1 MRLPLCLLIGLLM
14 ANNQSFAQTQEEPDT
29 IEQFYSENYNLI
41 DKDFDKD
48 QIPLDGEVV
57 DMIPYRK
64 GEKFGFVDKKTGIIC
79 ITPQY
84 EQVHAVYKEG
94 AIVKND
100 NGYGLINKKGK
111 PIIPLQFRK
120 LEKENN
126 IYAGLLSIV
135 DTNIKD
141 EMHNTAILSMHFD
154 STGRFL
160 FEELSH
166 DFRLFFGDDTLCWFR
181 YGTVYH
187 IRSKRGSLIKSF
199 SYKEGIHFLGIC
211 QNLLLFANPTPDGM
225 ATYSAQTPQGKTI
238 FSLKLATGFDGVYQ
252 LSEHLYGY
260 YSHDGDFFFCDE
272 SGQEKPYGVV
282 SESIGF
288 FRYDGSFYDQEH
300 YAVKDFNS
308 EKYGIINR
316 KGDIELPF
324 EHRSIYPLAK
334 DIFLCDGAK
343 IIHPTGRT
351 CIPYSPDAMTVE
363 FLSQSNQSFL
373 PGNERYLFKS
383 YKALTKKNSKGV
395 MQTFFEREHYAFRYT
410 DSNNQVK
417 IELPEGTKFAAQF
430 SDGMAAFTD
439 STGALGFIDTNGK
452 IIIKPQF
459 ELTLAGS
466 YPLPYIIT
474 PQFIHGYAYI
484 KSYKGYID
492 KKGRKYFEGKRVQDH
507 YHFSH

>member
-1 MRLPLCLLIGLLM
+1 M
-14 ANNQSFAQTQEEPDT
+14 ANTQAFAQTQEKPDT
-29 IEQFYSENYNLI
+29 IEQFYSENYDLI

-100 NGYGLINKKGK
+100 NGYGLINKEGK

-126 IYAGLLSIV
+126 IYTGLLSIV
-135 DTNIKD
+135 DTNIND

-166 DFRLFFGDDTLCWFR
+166 DFRLFSGDDTLCWFR

-211 QNLLLFANPTPDGM
+211 QNLLLFANPTSDGM
-225 ATYSAQTPQGKTI
+225 ATYSAQTPQEKTI

-252 LSEHLYGY
+252 VSEHLFGY

-282 SESIGF
+282 SESVGF

-300 YAVKDFNS
+300 YAVKDFHTD
-308 EKYGIINR
+308 KYGIINR
-316 KGDIELPF
+316 KGEMVLPF
-324 EHRSIYPLAK
+324 EHTSVFPLGK
-334 DIFLCDGAK
+334 DTFLCDGAK
-343 IIHPTGRT
+343 IINSKGQTL
-351 CIPYSPDAMTVE
+351 IPYSPDNRTVE

-373 PGNERYLFKS
+373 PGNHLYLFET
-383 YKALTKKNSKGV
+383 YKEMHMKNPQGI
-395 MQTFFEREHYAFRYT
+395 MQTFVDGENFTFYYT
-410 DSNNQVK
+410 DSVGNKK
-417 IELPEGTKFAAQF
+417 IELPDGTKFAAQF

-439 STGALGFIDTNGK
+439 STDALGFVDTTGK

-466 YPLPYIIT
+466 YPFPYIIT

-492 KKGRKYFEGKRVQDH
+492 KKGRKYFEGKRVEDH
-507 YHFSH
+507 YNFSH